1 MERYRRYL
9 PALVFL
15 LALGARLLP
24 GARTIDDS
32 FITFRYARN
41 LLSGAGFVF
50 NPGERV
56 LGTTTPLYTL
66 LMAGLGALF
75 GGARAP
81 FPHLALGV
89 NALADALT
97 CLLLIRLGKDLAAPR
112 SGYAAALAWSV
123 APWSVTFAI
132 GGLETSL
139 YVLLLTAAALDWARE
154 RPARAALWGALA
166 LLTRPDALI
175 LLLPLAAE
183 YLLRLR
189 RGQQRPG
196 LRPFLLPVL
205 PLAAWFGFA
214 TRYFGSPIPHSISA
228 KSLAYRLGPTEA
240 LVRLIQ
246 HYATPFLL
254 YARLG
259 MGWVAVGM
267 VLYPFLFLVGA
278 RRALRRNARLW
289 PWLLY
294 PWLYFAV
301 FAAANPLIFRW
312 YLTPP
317 LPPYFFGI
325 LLGVE
330 TLLAGAPAPGRK
342 SAPRGGTR
350 RLRQAALALGLFL
363 LPWLAPLS
371 TWTLHPD
378 HGLDRPA
385 PGMAW
390 YQLELLY
397 HQAADFLRPRLRAD
411 STLAAGD
418 VGVLGYDT
426 GARILDLV
434 GLNSPQASAYFP
446 LPPEMYA
453 INYAVPPQLIFDARP
468 QYIVILEVYGR
479 NGLLKDPRFRES
491 YTLLRAF
498 ETDIYGSQGMLVF
511 ARK

>member
-1 MERYRRYL
+1 MERCRRYL
-9 PALVFL
+9 PALIFL
-15 LALGARLLP
+15 LALTARLLP

-50 NPGERV
+50 NPGEHV

-75 GGARAP
+75 GGTRAP

-89 NALADALT
+89 NALADSLT
-97 CLLLIRLGKDLAAPR
+97 CLLLIRLGKDLGAPR

-139 YVLLLTAAALDWARE
+139 YVLLLTAAALAWARE

-175 LLLPLAAE
+175 LLLPLGAD

-189 RGQQRPG
+189 RTRQRPS
-196 LRPFLLPVL
+196 LRPFLLPAL
-205 PLAAWFGFA
+205 LLAAWFGFA
-214 TRYFGSPIPHSISA
+214 ALYFGSPIPHSISA

-254 YARLG
+254 YTRLG
-259 MGWVAVGM
+259 MGWVAAGM

-278 RRALRRNARLW
+278 RRAVRRNPRLR

-294 PWLYFAV
+294 PWLYFAL

-317 LPPYFFGI
+317 LPPYIFGI
-325 LLGVE
+325 LLGME
-330 TLLAGAPAPGRK
+330 TLLAGAPTPAGK
-342 SAPRGGTR
+342 SAPRTGLR
-350 RLRQAALALGLFL
+350 RLRQAGIALGMFL

-385 PGMAW
+385 PEMAW

-397 HQAADFLRPRLRAD
+397 HQAADFLRPRLTAD
-411 STLAAGD
+411 ATLAAGD

-434 GLNSPQASAYFP
+434 GLNSPQTSAYFP
-446 LPPEMYA
+446 LPQEMYA
-453 INYAVPPQLIFDARP
+453 INYAVPPQLIFDTRP
-468 QYIVILEVYGR
+468 QFIVILEVYGR
-479 NGLLKDPRFRES
+479 NGLLKDPRLWES
-491 YTLLRAF
+491 YTLLRTF